1 MKTYTIKKGDT
12 LGIIAKRFY
21 GNSSK
26 YKIIAE
32 VNNISNPDKIKV
44 GQRIK
49 IPDVTGITIN
59 STSNNSGIDFTSLK
73 KYHSAF
79 SDGIKWRL
87 VEDGVE
93 IKGSGIE
100 RTTGKPATVTKI
112 WENRNQEINK
122 WANEFQVPCE
132 LIIATIATESGNN
145 EKARREEPG
154 FISDEKT
161 PHRVSVGLM
170 QTLLST
176 AASVLGKEYVTAK
189 WLEKPSNSIQAGA
202 GYITQQAK
210 KTNLDPPK
218 VACAYNAGGIYH
230 NQGEKNRWKMRQYP
244 LGTSHHCDRFI
255 KWYNDA
261 VFMIEKHD
269 IKSLFSHND
278 FLLSKKS

>member
-12 LGIIAKRFY
+12 LGKIAKRFL
-21 GNSSK
+21 GSSSK
-26 YKIIAE
+26 YKLIAE
-32 VNNISNPDKIKV
+32 LNNVSNPDKIKA
-44 GQRIK
+44 GQKIK
-49 IPDVTGITIN
+49 IPEDIEVKLKEKKSEKIE
-59 STSNNSGIDFTSLK
+59 IDFSGLT

-79 SDGIKWRL
+79 PDGIKWRL
-87 VEDGVE
+87 VENGVE
-93 IKGSGIE
+93 IKDSGIE
-100 RTTGKPATVTKI
+100 RTSGKPATVTKI
-112 WENRNQEINK
+112 WESRNKEINK
-122 WANEFQVPCE
+122 WTKKFSVPCE

-170 QTLLST
+170 QALLST
-176 AASVLGKEYVTAK
+176 AASVLGKEKVTAK
-189 WLEKPSNSIQAGA
+189 WLENPSNSIQAGVA
-202 GYITQQAK
+202 YISQQGK

-261 VFMIEKHD
+261 VFMINKHS
-269 IKSLFSHND
+269 IKPQVSHNTL
-278 FLLSKKS
+278 FISKR

>member
-12 LGIIAKRFY
+12 LGKIAKRFY
-21 GNSSK
+21 GNLSK

-49 IPDVTGITIN
+49 IPDVTGITIKSN
-59 STSNNSGIDFTSLK
+59 SNNSGIDFASLK

-79 SDGIKWRL
+79 PDGIKWRL

-93 IKGSGIE
+93 ILGSGVE
-100 RTTGKPATVTKI
+100 RTKGKPTTVTKI
-112 WENRNQEINK
+112 WENRNKEINK

-154 FISDEKT
+154 FISDVKT

-176 AASVLGKEYVTAK
+176 AASVLGKEKVTSK
-189 WLEKPSNSIQAGA
+189 WLEKPSNSIQAGT
-202 GYITQQAK
+202 GYIAQQGK
-210 KTNLDPPK
+210 KTILDPPK

-261 VFMIEKHD
+261 VYMLEKHD
-269 IKSLFSHND
+269 IKSLFSHKD
-278 FLLSKKS
+278 ILLYKNL